1 MVQFVL
7 CVLFKTN
14 KWVVC
19 GEAKLENALRVDR
32 PLFLSTWH
40 SRFLYGAYF
49 LKLKKGN
56 LILISSVQGIQAP
69 KFEHYPDSK
78 MSSPIEYSAIKS
90 GIISVSRYLSKYY
103 KNKNIREGRKD

>member
-1 MVQFVL
+1 MKKIKQYFLSLLVQFVL

-19 GEAKLENALRVDR
+19 GEAKLENALKVDR

-49 LKLKKGN
+49 LKLKKLN
-56 LILISSVQGIQAP
+56 DLWAISSTHQ
-69 KFEHYPDSK
+69 DSQHTF
-78 MSSPIEYSAIKS
+78 
-90 GIISVSRYLSKYY
+90 
-103 KNKNIREGRKD
+103 